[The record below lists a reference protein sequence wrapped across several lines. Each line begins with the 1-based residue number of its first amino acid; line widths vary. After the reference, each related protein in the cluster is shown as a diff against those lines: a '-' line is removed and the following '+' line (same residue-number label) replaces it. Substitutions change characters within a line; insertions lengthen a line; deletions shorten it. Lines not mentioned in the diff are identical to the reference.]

1 MPDEE
6 IVTFKEIVTVEE
18 IATIEEKVIRTPIRR
33 FVAFMKGIAADD
45 LWEEAERHLENRGY
59 TEILVSWEPIK
70 AVQELIQQK
79 LDNGEQLNEHSRR
92 IPTSDHPPAFPVPK
106 FPPSRPPSG
115 GGGGDG
121 DGGAPQPPGGDGG
134 DDGGS
139 PPGDG
144 GLPPGGTD
152 PQ

>member
-1 MPDEE
+1 MSDEE
-6 IVTFKEIVTVEE
+6 IIITVEE
-18 IATIEEKVIRTPIRR
+18 DEDIIPVEEVIRTPIRR
-33 FVAFMKGIAADD
+33 FVAFMKAIAADD

-59 TEILVSWEPIK
+59 TEILVSWEPVK
-70 AVQELIQQK
+70 AVQEFIQLK
-79 LDNGEQLNEHSRR
+79 LDNGGPLSEHSRR

-115 GGGGDG
+115 GGGD

-134 DDGGS
+134 A